1 MDDDVMLLAAV
12 SGRARA
18 TVDRVGEQIV
28 GQEAVVKWLVVTAL
42 AGGHALLVGVPGL
55 GKTKVVRALAGAMG
69 GDFSRVQFTPDLMP
83 GDVVGSELLME
94 GAAGGASGREM
105 VFRAGPVFANWVL
118 ADEINRTP
126 PRVQSALLEA
136 MQEGQVTSGGV
147 GHALP
152 EPFMV
157 VATQNPIEQE
167 GTYPLPEAELDRF
180 MVQLSVG
187 YPDAASEVAIAVGL
201 EGDHAAEAERARGEV
216 WSLEGEDGL
225 LAARGLV
232 RRVPV
237 AQSVAERAVA
247 VVRGTRPGE
256 SGGDD
261 GLTSWVA
268 ERVAWGAGP
277 RGAQHLVMAARGL
290 AVLEGEPTVL
300 DRHVMEAARVVLPHR
315 LVLGYGAVAEGVT
328 EQAVVERVLEAVMKG
343 PA

>member
-1 MDDDVMLLAAV
+1 MSDDVQLLEAV

-18 TVDRVGEQIV
+18 AMDRVGEQIV
-28 GQEAVVKWLVVTAL
+28 GQDEVVKWLVVTAL
-42 AGGHALLVGVPGL
+42 AAGHALVVGVPGL
-55 GKTKVVRALAGAMG
+55 GKTKVVRALAGVMG
-69 GDFSRVQFTPDLMP
+69 GRFSRVQFTPDLMP
-83 GDVVGSELLME
+83 GDVVGSELLVE
-94 GAAGGASGREM
+94 ESDGGRAM
-105 VFRAGPVFANWVL
+105 VFRPGPVFANWVL

-147 GHALP
+147 AHRLP

-180 MVQLSVG
+180 MVQLAVG
-187 YPDAASEVAIAVGL
+187 YPDAASEVEIAVRVEGDGATDEIRGLRGDGVWGL
-201 EGDHAAEAERARGEV
+201 EDQ
-216 WSLEGEDGL
+216 DGL

-237 AQSVAERAVA
+237 AKSVAELAVG

-256 SGGDD
+256 GNGE
-261 GLTSWVA
+261 LAEWVG
-268 ERVAWGAGP
+268 EHVAWGVGP

-300 DRHVMEAARVVLPHR
+300 DRHVAEAARVVLPHR
-315 LVLGYGAVAEGVT
+315 LVLKYGAVAEGVT
-328 EQAVVERVLEAVMKG
+328 EQAVVERVLHAVMKRVG
-343 PA
+343 